1 MADRLGQQFGN
12 YRLVALLGTGGYA
25 EVYLGQ
31 HIRLELQA
39 AIKVLHTHLTG
50 QEAEHFQQE
59 AQTIAKLAHPAIVRV
74 FDFDVQDGVP
84 FLVMDYAPDGSL
96 RHRYPKGSVVPLP
109 QIVSCVKQVAAAL
122 QYAHDHQFIHRDVK
136 PENMLV
142 GRQQE
147 VLLSD
152 FGLVAL
158 AHSTGSLSAQAAVG
172 TLPYMAREQLEGP
185 PRPAS
190 DQYALG
196 VVVYEWLCGQR
207 PFDGSVTEMMVK
219 HLTTPPPA
227 LQEHV
232 PTISPEVEQVVLR
245 ALAKDPKQR
254 FASVADFAAALE
266 QASQL
271 ALSPTML

>member
-1 MADRLGQQFGN
+1 MTDRTGQQLGN

-96 RHRYPKGSVVPLP
+96 RHRYPKGSLVPLP

-122 QYAHDHQFIHRDVK
+122 QYAHDHQFIHCDVK

-147 VLLSD
+147 RLLSD
-152 FGLVAL
+152 FGLAAL
-158 AHSTGSLSAQAAVG
+158 AHSSASLSAQEAVG
-172 TLPYMAREQLEGP
+172 TLPYMAPEQIEGH
-185 PRPAS
+185 PRAAS

-196 VVVYEWLCGQR
+196 VVVYEWLCGAR
-207 PFDGSVTEMMVK
+207 PFEGSVTEVMVQQ
-219 HLTTPPPA
+219 LSMPPP
-227 LQEHV
+227 
-232 PTISPEVEQVVLR
+232 PLR
-245 ALAKDPKQR
+245 ERMP
-254 FASVADFAAALE
+254 
-266 QASQL
+266 
-271 ALSPTML
+271 

>member
-1 MADRLGQQFGN
+1 MTDRTGQQLGN

-96 RHRYPKGSVVPLP
+96 RHRYPKGSLLPLP
-109 QIVSCVKQVAAAL
+109 QIASCVKQVAAAL
-122 QYAHDHQFIHRDVK
+122 QYAHDHQFSPRQVK
-136 PENMLV
+136 PDNVLV
-142 GRQQE
+142 AGRHA
-147 VLLSD
+147 VVLSD

-158 AHSTGSLSAQAAVG
+158 PHSS
-172 TLPYMAREQLEGP
+172 GP
-185 PRPAS
+185 FR
-190 DQYALG
+190 
-196 VVVYEWLCGQR
+196 
-207 PFDGSVTEMMVK
+207 
-219 HLTTPPPA
+219 
-227 LQEHV
+227 
-232 PTISPEVEQVVLR
+232 
-245 ALAKDPKQR
+245 
-254 FASVADFAAALE
+254 
-266 QASQL
+266 
-271 ALSPTML
+271 